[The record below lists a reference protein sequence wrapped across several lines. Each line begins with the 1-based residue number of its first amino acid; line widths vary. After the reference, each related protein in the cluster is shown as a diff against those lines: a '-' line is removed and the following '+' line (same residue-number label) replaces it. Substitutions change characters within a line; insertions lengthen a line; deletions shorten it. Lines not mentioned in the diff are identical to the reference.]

1 MFFEVDIDRKLFVC
15 DILKDDI
22 FKIENVI
29 GLFFEN
35 VVLNMKN
42 DIWKVKWLKV
52 EVCVVEV
59 EVVYDGVED

>member
-1 MFFEVDIDRKLFVC
+1 
-15 DILKDDI
+15 
-22 FKIENVI
+22 
-29 GLFFEN
+29 
-35 VVLNMKN
+35 MKK

>member
-1 MFFEVDIDRKLFVC
+1 MFLEVDIDRKLFVC

-35 VVLNMKN
+35 VVLNMKK